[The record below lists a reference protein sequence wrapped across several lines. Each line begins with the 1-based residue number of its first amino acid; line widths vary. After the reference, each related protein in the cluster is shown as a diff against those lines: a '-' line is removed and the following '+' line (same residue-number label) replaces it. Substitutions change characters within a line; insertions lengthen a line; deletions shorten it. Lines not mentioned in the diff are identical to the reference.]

1 MWYVNSFSWPE
12 KTSSYH
18 NLIISLGSINGQ
30 AKSIWPCMRLSW
42 INPGWKKVIFM
53 GFYATKCPTP
63 FIFFDPHLQLFSLR
77 LDLFFHKGELMHPLL
92 CVCPTQ
98 MFQRYIL
105 TLQSFL
111 KRYQI
116 SKNTYCIFSSLDAVY
131 IMCGSKFYEIKS
143 ILYIFRKTIFTTI
156 ITCISSR
163 LFIFFTQ

>member
-1 MWYVNSFSWPE
+1 M
-12 KTSSYH
+12 TTH
-18 NLIISLGSINGQ
+18 
-30 AKSIWPCMRLSW
+30 A
-42 INPGWKKVIFM
+42 
-53 GFYATKCPTP
+53 
-63 FIFFDPHLQLFSLR
+63 LQLNQSRMEKGNFYGILCYQMSHPLHLFR
-77 LDLFFHKGELMHPLL
+77 PTFTTLLFEIRSFFFHKGELMHPLL

-143 ILYIFRKTIFTTI
+143 LFYIFRKTIYHNHHMY
-156 ITCISSR
+156 
-163 LFIFFTQ
+163 LV

>member
-1 MWYVNSFSWPE
+1 MAKP
-12 KTSSYH
+12 
-18 NLIISLGSINGQ
+18 
-30 AKSIWPCMRLSW
+30 KSIWPCMHFSW
-42 INPGWKKVIFM
+42 INPGWKNVIFM

-92 CVCPTQ
+92 CVWPTQ
-98 MFQRYIL
+98 MFKRYIL

-143 ILYIFRKTIFTTI
+143 LFYIFRKTIYHNHHMY
-156 ITCISSR
+156 
-163 LFIFFTQ
+163 LV